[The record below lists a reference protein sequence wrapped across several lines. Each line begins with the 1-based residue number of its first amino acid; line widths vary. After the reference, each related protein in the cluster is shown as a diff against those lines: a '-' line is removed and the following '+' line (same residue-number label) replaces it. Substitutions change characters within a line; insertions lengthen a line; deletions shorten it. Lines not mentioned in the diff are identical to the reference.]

1 MFCFLTILEK
11 FVGLYVLQIFCTEL
25 GQVHKNSIKRLK
37 ERFIGDKCTFQLLD
51 FLAKRYVI
59 FHLLLSLADLLLQT
73 SLLDFLFLAFDKFFN
88 IPVLLHKLS
97 CLIFHQVGK
106 FFKAFYCI
114 ILNFLIFFQE
124 YKIIIAVDA
133 ELLDFFIKLD
143 NFFIGWIAKQVVDQS
158 EYHVARVDAVFYLIN
173 AFYLLS
179 ELLFQ
184 VFELLDA

>member
-1 MFCFLTILEK
+1 MLAYLCG
-11 FVGLYVLQIFCTEL
+11 FVCVCVQPCKYETNGGVY
-25 GQVHKNSIKRLK
+25 
-37 ERFIGDKCTFQLLD
+37 
-51 FLAKRYVI
+51 
-59 FHLLLSLADLLLQT
+59 
-73 SLLDFLFLAFDKFFN
+73 
-88 IPVLLHKLS
+88 
-97 CLIFHQVGK
+97 LIFHQVGK